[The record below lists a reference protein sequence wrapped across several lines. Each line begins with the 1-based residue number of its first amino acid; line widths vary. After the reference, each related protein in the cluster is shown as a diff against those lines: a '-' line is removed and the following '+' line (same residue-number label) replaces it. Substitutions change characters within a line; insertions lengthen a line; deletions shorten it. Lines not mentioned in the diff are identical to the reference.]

1 MVQKKKQK
9 KNFKIV
15 EFLFLITGLIGFQF
29 PHVYLLIFVN
39 L

>member
-1 MVQKKKQK
+1 MVQKKTE
-9 KNFKIV
+9 KNFKKFV
-15 EFLFLITGLIGFQF
+15 EFLFWITGLIGFQF